1 MPYKAQGWSGTHE
14 RRGVYEGPGE
24 CANASHARTGVCFAL
39 PLGGAGLAD
48 SCGLGVGR
56 LARVPVGERAEG
68 GGVCVRAG
76 LLGFRGASSSAVLRE
91 QMRGVDNPYKRDP

>member
-14 RRGVYEGPGE
+14 RRGVYEGAGE

-48 SCGLGVGR
+48 SCGLAVGR

-68 GGVCVRAG
+68 GGVCVRAVAR
-76 LLGFRGASSSAVLRE
+76 LSRGEFEAVLRE
-91 QMRGVDNPYKRDP
+91 QMRGVDDPYKRDP